1 MSSRAAST
9 PLNMVLSVLLTCVAA
24 AAALAFTYGATHE
37 LILAQE
43 KAAEERALLAALPG
57 ASSFEAL
64 DADLLERADA
74 AAGETPVSGV
84 WVASAETGQIGWTI
98 RCGPRGYG
106 GPIQLVVGLDRN
118 GKVAGVSIV
127 THNETPGLG
136 SSVLEDP
143 VFMGQF
149 EAWDGADIDR
159 SAKAFDAVSGATKS
173 SVGVRAGVLAAGYVY
188 RDVLS
193 GQSGGSDSE

>member
-9 PLNMVLSVLLTCVAA
+9 PVNMLLSVLVTCVASA
-24 AAALAFTYGATHE
+24 SALAFTYGATYE
-37 LILAQE
+37 RILAQE

-64 DADLLERADA
+64 EEDLVERADA
-74 AAGETPVSGV
+74 AAGDTPVSGV
-84 WVASAETGQIGWTI
+84 WVASAESGEIGWTI

-118 GKVAGVSIV
+118 GKVTGVSIV
-127 THNETPGLG
+127 THSETPGLG
-136 SSVLEDP
+136 SSVLEDAE
-143 VFMGQF
+143 FMDQF
-149 EAWDGADIDR
+149 DEWDGADIDR
-159 SAKAFDAVSGATKS
+159 SAKAFDAISGATKS

-193 GQSGGSDSE
+193 EQNGGGERE